1 VERLVIAIVIVAAV
15 AVVALVARRRRVPDA
30 PTQRRYTVPDQLDRS
45 DFAGDAVPWLVA
57 VFTSATCT
65 ACQSVAQKAS
75 VLESPQVAVAEV
87 EFSADRALHEKYGID
102 AVPTT
107 LIADADGVVVGSFLG
122 PMSATDLWAAVAEAR
137 EPGSTPSHHGHDGE
151 SDRPGDPGAR

>member
-1 VERLVIAIVIVAAV
+1 MERLVIAIVIVAVV
-15 AVVALVARRRRVPDA
+15 AVVALVARRRRTVDA
-30 PTQRRYTVPDQLDRS
+30 PTQRRYTTPDQLDRS
-45 DFAGDAVPWLVA
+45 DFADGGAPWLVV

-65 ACQSVAQKAS
+65 ACQSVVQKAA

-87 EFSADRALHEKYGID
+87 EFVADRALHEKYGID

-107 LIADADGVVVGSFLG
+107 LIVDADGVVVGSFLG

-137 EPGSTPSHHGHDGE
+137 EPGSTPSHHGRDGE
-151 SDRPGDPGAR
+151 HGRPGAD